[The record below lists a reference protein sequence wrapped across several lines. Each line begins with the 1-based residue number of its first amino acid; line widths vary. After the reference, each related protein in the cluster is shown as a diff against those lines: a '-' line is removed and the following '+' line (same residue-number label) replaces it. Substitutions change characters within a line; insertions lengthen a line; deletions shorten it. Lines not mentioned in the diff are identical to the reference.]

1 MVVIFLANKIYLF
14 SYETENAVTKASIE
28 AIMDD
33 LYDVLNIFNKN
44 VYLIKTED
52 DLSILDKYIQTYLKI
67 DDRYILVDITEQ
79 PLNYN
84 NLNATD
90 PNYWFYNI

>member
-1 MVVIFLANKIYLF
+1 MVVYLANKIYLF
-14 SYETENAVTKASIE
+14 SYDSENAVTKASVE

-67 DDRYILVDITEQ
+67 DDKYIIVDITEQ

-84 NLNATD
+84 NLNASD

>member
-1 MVVIFLANKIYLF
+1 
-14 SYETENAVTKASIE
+14 
-28 AIMDD
+28 MDD
-33 LYDVLNIFNKN
+33 LYDVLNILNKN

-52 DLSILDKYIQTYLKI
+52 DLRILDKYIQTYLKN

-79 PLNYN
+79 PLNFN

>member
-1 MVVIFLANKIYLF
+1 MANKIYLF
-14 SYETENAVTKASIE
+14 SYESENAVTQASIE

-33 LYDVLNIFNKN
+33 LYDVLNIFGKN

-52 DLSILDKYIQTYLKI
+52 DLNILNKYIQTYLKL
-67 DDRYILVDITEQ
+67 DDKYILVDITEQ
-79 PLNYN
+79 PISYN
-84 NLNATD
+84 NLNAAD

>member
-14 SYETENAVTKASIE
+14 SYETENAVTKASVE

-52 DLSILDKYIQTYLKI
+52 DLSILNKYTKHI
-67 DDRYILVDITEQ
+67 
-79 PLNYN
+79 
-84 NLNATD
+84 
-90 PNYWFYNI
+90 

>member
-1 MVVIFLANKIYLF
+1 MVILLANKIYLF

-33 LYDVLNIFNKN
+33 LYDVLNIFNEN

-52 DLSILDKYIQTYLKI
+52 DLSILNKYIQTYLKN

-79 PLNYN
+79 PINFN
-84 NLNATD
+84 NLNAID

>member
-1 MVVIFLANKIYLF
+1 MANKIYLF
-14 SYETENAVTKASIE
+14 SYESKNAVTQASIE
-28 AIMDD
+28 ALMDD
-33 LYDVLNIFNKN
+33 LYDVLNIFGKN

-52 DLSILDKYIQTYLKI
+52 DLNILDKYIQTYLMQ
-67 DDRYILVDITEQ
+67 DDKYILVDITEQ
-79 PLNYN
+79 PLSYS

>member
-1 MVVIFLANKIYLF
+1 MANKIYLF

-33 LYDVLNIFNKN
+33 LYDVLNIFNEN

-52 DLSILDKYIQTYLKI
+52 DLSILNKYIQTYLKN

-79 PLNYN
+79 PINFN
-84 NLNATD
+84 NLNAID

>member
-1 MVVIFLANKIYLF
+1 MANKIYLF
-14 SYETENAVTKASIE
+14 SYETENAVTKASVE

-52 DLSILDKYIQTYLKI
+52 DLRILDKYIQTYLKN

-84 NLNATD
+84 NLNVTD

>member
-1 MVVIFLANKIYLF
+1 MVVYLANKIYLF
-14 SYETENAVTKASIE
+14 SYDTENAVTKASVE

-52 DLSILDKYIQTYLKI
+52 DLRILDKYIQTYLKN

-79 PLNYN
+79 PLNFN

>member
-1 MVVIFLANKIYLF
+1 LANKIYLF
-14 SYETENAVTKASIE
+14 SYDTENAVTKASVE

-52 DLSILDKYIQTYLKI
+52 DLSILDKYIQTYLKN

-79 PLNYN
+79 PLNFN

>member
-1 MVVIFLANKIYLF
+1 MVIYLANKIYLF
-14 SYETENAVTKASIE
+14 SYDTENAVTKASVE

-52 DLSILDKYIQTYLKI
+52 DLSILDKYIQTYLKN

-79 PLNYN
+79 PLNFN

>member
-1 MVVIFLANKIYLF
+1 MANKIYLF

>member
-1 MVVIFLANKIYLF
+1 VVVYLANKIYLF
-14 SYETENAVTKASIE
+14 SYDSENAVTKASVE

-67 DDRYILVDITEQ
+67 DDKYIIVDITEQ

-84 NLNATD
+84 NLNASD

>member
-1 MVVIFLANKIYLF
+1 MANKIYLF
-14 SYETENAVTKASIE
+14 SYETENAVTQASIE

-44 VYLIKTED
+44 DVYLIKTED
-52 DLSILDKYIQTYLKI
+52 DLSILDKYIQKYLKN
-67 DDRYILVDITEQ
+67 DDRYILVDITDQ
-79 PLNYN
+79 PINHN

>member
-1 MVVIFLANKIYLF
+1 MVVYLANKIYLF
-14 SYETENAVTKASIE
+14 SYDTENAVTKASVE

-67 DDRYILVDITEQ
+67 DDKYIIVDITEQ

>member
-1 MVVIFLANKIYLF
+1 VVIFLANKIYLF
-14 SYETENAVTKASIE
+14 SYETENAVTKASVE

-52 DLSILDKYIQTYLKI
+52 DLSILDKYIQTYLKN

-84 NLNATD
+84 NLNVTD

>member
-1 MVVIFLANKIYLF
+1 LANKIYLF
-14 SYETENAVTKASIE
+14 SYDTENAVTKASVE

-67 DDRYILVDITEQ
+67 DDKYIIVDITEQ

>member
-1 MVVIFLANKIYLF
+1 MVIFLANKIYLF
-14 SYETENAVTKASIE
+14 SYETENAVTKASVE

-52 DLSILDKYIQTYLKI
+52 DLSILDKYIQTYLKN

-84 NLNATD
+84 NLNVTD

>member
-1 MVVIFLANKIYLF
+1 MANKIYLF
-14 SYETENAVTKASIE
+14 SYDTENAVTKASVE

-52 DLSILDKYIQTYLKI
+52 DLSILDKYIQTYLKN

-79 PLNYN
+79 PLNFN

>member
-1 MVVIFLANKIYLF
+1 VVIYLANKIYLF
-14 SYETENAVTKASIE
+14 SYDTENAVTKASVE

-52 DLSILDKYIQTYLKI
+52 DLSILDKYIQTYLKN

-79 PLNYN
+79 PLNFN

>member
-79 PLNYN
+79 PINFN
-84 NLNATD
+84 NLNAID

>member
-1 MVVIFLANKIYLF
+1 MANKIYLF
-14 SYETENAVTKASIE
+14 SYETENVVTTASIE

-52 DLSILDKYIQTYLKI
+52 DLSILDKYI
-67 DDRYILVDITEQ
+67 
-79 PLNYN
+79 
-84 NLNATD
+84 
-90 PNYWFYNI
+90 

>member
-1 MVVIFLANKIYLF
+1 MANKIYLF
-14 SYETENAVTKASIE
+14 SYDTENAVTKASVE

-52 DLSILDKYIQTYLKI
+52 DLRILDKYIQTYLKN

-79 PLNYN
+79 PLNFN